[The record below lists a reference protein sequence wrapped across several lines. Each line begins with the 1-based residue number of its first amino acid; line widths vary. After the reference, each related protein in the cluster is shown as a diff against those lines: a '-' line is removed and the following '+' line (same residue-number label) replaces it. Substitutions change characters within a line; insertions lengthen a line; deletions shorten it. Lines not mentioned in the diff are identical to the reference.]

1 MDPVLYVGDSYDI
14 KQILNDSGKDIDAVQ
29 NGMIALNAL
38 SDIENRYSAV
48 IIEDQLPL
56 MDPSNLIKQLEH
68 YSKTPIIAIVRSD
81 KRRSEILKDFD
92 NGLSG
97 WFEPKGSSLEHLNDL
112 IDSCSTFI
120 NFSRGLSKNHRSQ
133 INSHGLGT
141 ILGVSDS
148 MQKIYTLLLQIQEKD
163 VITILYGDSGTGKNL
178 TAKFMHDTSKR
189 SKKPLISVN
198 CPAIPSELLESE
210 LFGHEKG
217 SFTGADEKK
226 DGKFLVANGGTIFLD
241 EIGDMSTSLQA
252 KILRVLESGE
262 IERVGGAETHTVD
275 VRVISATNQNLN
287 EKIKEGKFR
296 EDLFHRINVFPVTLP
311 PLMERKVDIPLLTY
325 AIFKTLKKKHNLNV
339 SYIEPKAIDRL
350 IDYSWPGNVRELE
363 NTLERALLI
372 CNNKYL
378 TENDLGSVLDEKET
392 IIDTQKELM
401 DDEVVLTPEQE
412 SLVDS
417 NIKTTNNNTENIIP
431 NVITKPQIA
440 TLKEIE
446 MEAIKSSVER
456 NKWNMTTTSEELGIS
471 RMTLYRKLEQYGLR
485 SKD

>member
-14 KQILNDSGKDIDAVQ
+14 KKILNDSGKDIDAVQ

-120 NFSRGLSKNHRSQ
+120 NFSRSLSKNHRSQ

>member
-1 MDPVLYVGDSYDI
+1 MIDPILYVGDSIDI
-14 KQILNDSGKDIDAVQ
+14 KQILNESGKKIDAVQ

-38 SDIENRYSAV
+38 ADSENRYSAV

-68 YSKTPIIAIVRSD
+68 YSKTPIIAVIRSD
-81 KRRSEILKDFD
+81 KRRSEILTDFD

-97 WFEPKGSSLEHLNDL
+97 WFEPKGSSVEHFNEL

-120 NFSRGLSKNHRSQ
+120 NFSRGLNKNQRRQ
-133 INSHGLGT
+133 INSHGLST

-163 VITILYGDSGTGKNL
+163 VITILYGESGTGKNL

-189 SKKPLISVN
+189 SKKPLVSVN

-275 VRVISATNQNLN
+275 VRVISATNQDLN
-287 EKIKEGKFR
+287 EKIKEGEFR

-311 PLMERKVDIPLLTY
+311 PLRDRKVDIPLLTY
-325 AIFKTLKKKHNLNV
+325 AIFKSLKKKHSLNV
-339 SYIEPKAIDRL
+339 AYIAPKAIDRL

-378 TENDLGSVLDEKET
+378 TEEDLGAVLDEKET
-392 IIDTQKELM
+392 IIDAQKERDTIKPGLEEEPEKNPPLNS
-401 DDEVVLTPEQE
+401 DAVVETIT
-412 SLVDS
+412 DS
-417 NIKTTNNNTENIIP
+417 NPILK
-431 NVITKPQIA
+431 IA

-446 MEAIKSSVER
+446 MDAIKSSVER
-456 NKWNMTTTSEELGIS
+456 NKWNMTTTAEELGIS

-485 SKD
+485 GKE

>member
-1 MDPVLYVGDSYDI
+1 MDPILYVGDSFDI
-14 KQILNDSGKDIDAVQ
+14 KQVLNESGKKIDAVQ

-38 SDIENRYSAV
+38 SDSENKYSAV

-81 KRRSEILKDFD
+81 KRRSEILTDFD

-97 WFEPKGSSLEHLNDL
+97 WFEPKGSSVEHFNDL
-112 IDSCSTFI
+112 LDSCYTFI
-120 NFSRGLSKNHRSQ
+120 NFSRALNKNQRLQ

-163 VITILYGDSGTGKNL
+163 VITILYGESGTGKNL

-189 SKKPLISVN
+189 NKKPLISVN

-262 IERVGGAETHTVD
+262 IERVGGAETHTVN
-275 VRVISATNQNLN
+275 VRVISATNQDLN

-311 PLMERKVDIPLLTY
+311 PLRERKVDIPLLTY
-325 AIFKTLKKKHNLNV
+325 AIFKALKKKHNLNV
-339 SYIEPKAIDRL
+339 SYIAPKAIDRL

-372 CNNKYL
+372 CNNKFL
-378 TENDLGSVLDEKET
+378 TEKDLGAVLDEKEEL
-392 IIDTQKELM
+392 IESQKES
-401 DDEVVLTPEQE
+401 EPVETIANEQQQGAIKPKFE
-412 SLVDS
+412 EPDS
-417 NIKTTNNNTENIIP
+417 ISNNLKNEKIEP
-431 NVITKPQIA
+431 PKIA

-456 NKWNMTTTSEELGIS
+456 NKWNMTTTAEELGIS

-485 SKD
+485 GKE